1 MKRGSGP
8 SAFEAEHFTRVWL
21 SGLIWH
27 LTRWGVAFLGT
38 FLINELTG
46 SPRLVQLAGTALYAP
61 LLVGGI
67 AGGMLSDRADRL
79 LTVRVQLAVLIP
91 ASVIVGLLVRADRAP
106 VWAIYLYMFI
116 VGIGWVTDMTSRR
129 ALVFDLV
136 GPDRIDNAMA
146 MESLSLSAGMVLGAL
161 AGGSAVEAV
170 GVGSAYFC
178 IAGLLTLAL
187 IVLAPVTSPA
197 IRAAEG
203 EASSPGDQTDG
214 VPGAPAES
222 GQPAEPG
229 TGRPPDSQV
238 PDDSIDGGETAAAG
252 PIRDL
257 LGGIGVL
264 RAQRTVFAILGVTV
278 IANFF
283 LFAYFPIVPVV
294 AEELG
299 ASPFLVGLLT
309 AGTGLGMMTGSLL
322 MTRFQPRRR
331 GLAYVAGVFVALI
344 FLVPFALTVGH
355 GLALAAI
362 VCSGIG
368 AGLFGSTQTTLVMAA
383 APAPLRGRA
392 LGLLSMAI
400 GALPVGMYALGESA
414 ERIGVSTALLVNAG
428 IGAVVLIAWNLRHPD
443 VARMETV
450 ADGDSGSS
458 PPDGSTDRLSV

>member
-91 ASVIVGLLVRADRAP
+91 ASVAIGLLVRADRAP
-106 VWAIYLYMFI
+106 VVAIYLYMFI

-146 MESLSLSAGMVLGAL
+146 MESLSLSSGMVLGAL

-187 IVLAPVTSPA
+187 VVLAPVRSPA
-197 IRAAEG
+197 IRVAEIPTLPDG
-203 EASSPGDQTDG
+203 PPVEASRGDDG
-214 VPGAPAES
+214 PPAVDRPEDGPVEEPVEDPES
-222 GQPAEPG
+222 
-229 TGRPPDSQV
+229 TTTS
-238 PDDSIDGGETAAAG
+238 

-257 LGGIGVL
+257 LDGIGVL

-322 MTRFQPRRR
+322 MARFQPRRR

-344 FLVPFALTVGH
+344 FLVPFALAPTYP
-355 GLALAAI
+355 LALAAI

-400 GALPVGMYALGESA
+400 GALPIGMYALGESA

-428 IGAVVLIAWNLRHPD
+428 LGAVVLIAWNLRNPD

-450 ADGDSGSS
+450 DDGDPGSS
-458 PPDGSTDRLSV
+458 PPDGSPDRLSV

>member
-1 MKRGSGP
+1 LRRGSGP

-38 FLINELTG
+38 FLINDLTG
-46 SPRLVQLAGTALYAP
+46 SPRLVQLAGTALYGP
-61 LLVGGI
+61 LLVGGV

-91 ASVIVGLLVRADRAP
+91 ASIAIGLLVRADQAP
-106 VWAIYLYMFI
+106 VWAIYLYMFV

-136 GPDRIDNAMA
+136 GPERIDNAMA
-146 MESLSLSAGMVLGAL
+146 MESLSLSSGMVLGAL

-187 IVLAPVTSPA
+187 IVLAPVRSPA
-197 IRAAEG
+197 IRQAE
-203 EASSPGDQTDG
+203 APARSDG
-214 VPGAPAES
+214 GAPERAGLDDGTPVVAPEIGDPIEGAES
-222 GQPAEPG
+222 SMPS
-229 TGRPPDSQV
+229 TS
-238 PDDSIDGGETAAAG
+238 

-257 LGGIGVL
+257 LDGIGVL

-322 MTRFQPRRR
+322 MARLQPRRR
-331 GLAYVAGVFVALI
+331 GLAYVAGVFVALG
-344 FLVPFALTVGH
+344 FLGPFALAPSYP
-355 GLALAAI
+355 LALGAI
-362 VCSGIG
+362 VCSGVG

-383 APAPLRGRA
+383 APAELRGRA

-400 GALPVGMYALGESA
+400 GALPIGMYALGESA
-414 ERIGVSTALLVNAG
+414 ERLGVGTALLVNAG
-428 IGAVVLIAWNLRHPD
+428 LGAVILLAWSLRHPD

-450 ADGDSGSS
+450 DEANQGPS
-458 PPDGSTDRLSV
+458 PPDGSPDRLSV

>member
-1 MKRGSGP
+1 MRRGSGP
-8 SAFEAEHFTRVWL
+8 SAFEVEHFSRVWL

-38 FLINELTG
+38 FLINDLTG
-46 SPRLVQLAGTALYAP
+46 SPRLVQLAGTALYGP
-61 LLVGGI
+61 LLVGGV

-79 LTVRVQLAVLIP
+79 LTVRIQLAVLIP
-91 ASVIVGLLVRADRAP
+91 ASIAIGLLVRADQAP
-106 VWAIYLYMFI
+106 VWAIYLYMFV

-136 GPDRIDNAMA
+136 GPERLDNAMA
-146 MESLSLSAGMVLGAL
+146 MESLSLSSGMVLGAL

-187 IVLAPVTSPA
+187 LILAPVRSPA
-197 IRAAEG
+197 IRAAEA
-203 EASSPGDQTDG
+203 EAEAAGPGDQA
-214 VPGAPAES
+214 GA
-222 GQPAEPG
+222 GQAG
-229 TGRPPDSQV
+229 ADPPDGPAP
-238 PDDSIDGGETAAAG
+238 PDPSDGPVDLGDPDAG
-252 PIRDL
+252 VEATTSPIRDL
-257 LGGIGVL
+257 LDGVRVL
-264 RAQRTVFAILGVTV
+264 QAQRTVFAILGVTV

-294 AEELG
+294 AEALG

-322 MTRFQPRRR
+322 MARFQPRRR

-344 FLVPFALTVGH
+344 FLVPFAVAPSYPV
-355 GLALAAI
+355 ALAAI

-400 GALPVGMYALGESA
+400 GALPIGMYALGESA
-414 ERIGVSTALLVNAG
+414 ERLGAGPALLVNAG
-428 IGAVVLIAWNLRHPD
+428 LGAVVLIAWNLRHPD

-450 ADGDSGSS
+450 DGGDPGPS
-458 PPDGSTDRLSV
+458 PPDGSPDRVSV